1 MSYLQMLRA
10 VRGTACLGLAA
21 VAVAVAPAAA
31 LADPPGNDSQT
42 AAVTIDAT
50 SSTVTGTTLE
60 ATLAKTDPA
69 SACGEPVTA
78 TVWYS
83 LVNVPARDVVL
94 RLTAQ
99 GGLDA
104 VVGVYRIRN
113 GRLNSVDCEETGDD
127 GVATVDVQGRNGDL
141 VLVAQTTGSPPGAFA
156 LQALVPQPPEAVPG
170 HALRGVAHASL
181 EEYLDTSDLWHVDLR
196 AGETYRLSLV
206 EPGRWCAEVRL
217 YRPGGVPTDA
227 REVLFLRCNR
237 SASFTP
243 GPDGGGRYLLLVSI
257 AYGAGRLPYRLQI
270 APARPDDTAPG
281 LNLEA
286 GVWRTGRLHPA
297 GTDQLDMYRFV
308 VSVPSDVIVELGRPR
323 RRDVSLLLL
332 RATGKSLA
340 AGRAI
345 RRPLRAGTYYVVV
358 SAPTG
363 SRTTDYRLIVRER
376 GVSVL
381 TVPEL
386 QKGHVTLGTPLTLS
400 ALIGQPAGRKAK
412 LEIDRFDPLN
422 GWLFLHT
429 YRLPVD
435 SHDTAA
441 LTWRPTHVGTY
452 RVRVTAP
459 SRSSYVYI
467 TVEDPP
473 PARTP

>member
-1 MSYLQMLRA
+1 MLRA

-50 SSTVTGTTLE
+50 SSTITGTTLE

-181 EEYLDTSDLWHVDLR
+181 
-196 AGETYRLSLV
+196 
-206 EPGRWCAEVRL
+206 
-217 YRPGGVPTDA
+217 
-227 REVLFLRCNR
+227 
-237 SASFTP
+237 
-243 GPDGGGRYLLLVSI
+243 
-257 AYGAGRLPYRLQI
+257 
-270 APARPDDTAPG
+270 
-281 LNLEA
+281 
-286 GVWRTGRLHPA
+286 
-297 GTDQLDMYRFV
+297 
-308 VSVPSDVIVELGRPR
+308 
-323 RRDVSLLLL
+323 
-332 RATGKSLA
+332 
-340 AGRAI
+340 
-345 RRPLRAGTYYVVV
+345 
-358 SAPTG
+358 
-363 SRTTDYRLIVRER
+363 
-376 GVSVL
+376 
-381 TVPEL
+381 
-386 QKGHVTLGTPLTLS
+386 
-400 ALIGQPAGRKAK
+400 
-412 LEIDRFDPLN
+412 
-422 GWLFLHT
+422 
-429 YRLPVD
+429 
-435 SHDTAA
+435 
-441 LTWRPTHVGTY
+441 
-452 RVRVTAP
+452 
-459 SRSSYVYI
+459 
-467 TVEDPP
+467 
-473 PARTP
+473 